1 MMLRWKGLDS
11 RRCRF
16 DTFSNNNRVR
26 RIENERRRRRKRSSR
41 TAETCVYMCIC
52 MSEREREYMCG
63 IDPFFHCLP
72 IVCSRP
78 WVNRPRRAYDGQNR
92 LALACTRVTTDQE
105 HVTLVAHAYRFRWIR
120 QGRGVVAASV
130 AEDLAAVST
139 MVLEHKWLIWQ
150 LKKSY
155 WTCALLLMWRREYM
169 IWRKS
174 SGCWELFFF
183 VCILR
188 IFFLCFF
195 IPISSLWYGNDYICL
210 YIVHCSFES

>member
-26 RIENERRRRRKRSSR
+26 RIENERRRGRKRSSR

-139 MVLEHKWLIWQ
+139 MVLATSDVELTVAALAMGDQPIVRPGRR
-150 LKKSY
+150 S
-155 WTCALLLMWRREYM
+155 LLLVVLVVLVVLLVLVL
-169 IWRKS
+169 S
-174 SGCWELFFF
+174 VVSGL
-183 VCILR
+183 
-188 IFFLCFF
+188 
-195 IPISSLWYGNDYICL
+195 P
-210 YIVHCSFES
+210 